1 MKLAVKFTLSMT
13 CVLAAALSVGGS
25 LLLWGTFQDSLDVA
39 AAGNAASHRL
49 SCYSLEAD
57 YLSLASRGET
67 PTAEHFESYGASM
80 VSYASGE
87 RQYLAI
93 RMEDGTQAFS
103 NFSEGFDYAEGLAS
117 GEMRYVHDGDGV
129 LGVYMTTLDA
139 GATLYTAYDV
149 SDVFEARS
157 RSLTRFYQMEAGLLA
172 ASAAAVWLLSRAL
185 TRRLETVSDIS
196 RQIAGG
202 AYGVRTHVSGPDEI
216 GALGESFDIMA
227 EKVAEQ
233 VDELQL
239 EVQRRED
246 FLGAFSHELK
256 TPMTAIIGYADTLRT
271 VELEPEERS
280 RAAGYIFREAKRVET
295 LSRSLLAL
303 MGLGEQET
311 ALEPVPLAHVL
322 RGVGV
327 SLAPV
332 LQGVELRFQ
341 NPGRIQV
348 MADETLLHDLL
359 YNLIHNAVKAQP
371 KDNTVRVRLSRT
383 ADSVNVTVEDTG
395 RGIPKESL
403 HRVTEPFYMVDKSR
417 ARKAGGSGMG
427 LALCRRIAECHGTE
441 LTFESEEG
449 AGTRVTFSLR
459 IAKEETP

>member
-1 MKLAVKFTLSMT
+1 
-13 CVLAAALSVGGS
+13 
-25 LLLWGTFQDSLDVA
+25 
-39 AAGNAASHRL
+39 
-49 SCYSLEAD
+49 
-57 YLSLASRGET
+57 
-67 PTAEHFESYGASM
+67 
-80 VSYASGE
+80 
-87 RQYLAI
+87 
-93 RMEDGTQAFS
+93 MEDGTQAFS

-196 RQIAGG
+196 GRSQA
-202 AYGVRTHVSGPDEI
+202 ARTACERTSPARTRLARSVRVLTSWRKRWPNRWT
-216 GALGESFDIMA
+216 SCSS
-227 EKVAEQ
+227 
-233 VDELQL
+233 

-311 ALEPVPLAHVL
+311 ALEPVPLARVL

-327 SLAPV
+327 SLAPSC
-332 LQGVELRFQ
+332 R
-341 NPGRIQV
+341 
-348 MADETLLHDLL
+348 AWSC
-359 YNLIHNAVKAQP
+359 A
-371 KDNTVRVRLSRT
+371 SRT
-383 ADSVNVTVEDTG
+383 PAIFRCWRT
-395 RGIPKESL
+395 
-403 HRVTEPFYMVDKSR
+403 
-417 ARKAGGSGMG
+417 
-427 LALCRRIAECHGTE
+427 RRSCT
-441 LTFESEEG
+441 
-449 AGTRVTFSLR
+449 TFSTTSST
-459 IAKEETP
+459 TP